1 LSGTKRKPKQ
11 ISKSTA
17 SSFDEGATIFNDPL
31 IVTIPDPAH
40 SNTEQRYVSLG
51 ISIKGRLL
59 AIVHTERNDKTR
71 LISCRKA
78 TPRERKTYD
87 KLNK

>member
-1 LSGTKRKPKQ
+1 LSRTKKKPKQ
-11 ISKSTA
+11 VSKSTLLA
-17 SSFDEGATIFNDPL
+17 FDEGATIFNDPL
-31 IVTIPDPAH
+31 LVTIPDPTH
-40 SNTEQRYVSLG
+40 SNTEQRYVSSG

-59 AIVHTERNDKTR
+59 AIVHTERNDKIR

-78 TPRERKTYD
+78 TPRERETYD